1 MVSGEY
7 IVDAFFLNDCNGA
20 VQRPKTKAPGTYRAK
35 FHYILD
41 KQYGTVLWA
50 DNVVIL
56 GH

>member
-20 VQRPKTKAPGTYRAK
+20 VQRPKTKSPGTYRAM

-41 KQYGTVLWA
+41 IRYGTVLWA